1 MTMATKSIECLP
13 NELWLL
19 FMSFLSPIDLY
30 RALVGLNHRLDC
42 LLFAMTPR
50 PILDTS
56 QCGDSSIRLSDMRQL
71 LEGKDNWSKYLLS
84 SIETIR
90 LSGTLASD
98 ALSDHFQSPIQL
110 SSINTSFSI
119 LFPSLRRLYVTEEA
133 IHRIDILKLF
143 LPLPKALRYVNFTFE
158 TSSTC
163 SSYYETLYKFIVRGL
178 SFYSMV
184 FDVKNG
190 KFLK

>member
-1 MTMATKSIECLP
+1 
-13 NELWLL
+13 
-19 FMSFLSPIDLY
+19 
-30 RALVGLNHRLDC
+30 
-42 LLFAMTPR
+42 MTPR

-119 LFPSLRRLYVTEEA
+119 LFPSLRRLYVTKEA
-133 IHRIDILKLF
+133 IHRIDILNLF
-143 LPLPKALRYVNFTFE
+143 LPLPKALRYVNFTFK
-158 TSSTC
+158 TPSTC
-163 SSYYETLYKFIVRGL
+163 SSYYETLYKFIVGGL

>member
-30 RALVGLNHRLDC
+30 RPLVGLNHRIDC

-56 QCGDSSIRLSDMRQL
+56 QCGDSSIHLSDMRQL
-71 LEGKDNWSKYLLS
+71 LEGKDNWSKCLVS

-98 ALSDHFQSPIQL
+98 VLSDHYQSPIHL

-119 LFPSLRRLYVTEEA
+119 LFPSLRRLYLTEEA
-133 IHRIDILKLF
+133 INRIEIL
-143 LPLPKALRYVNFTFE
+143 
-158 TSSTC
+158 
-163 SSYYETLYKFIVRGL
+163 
-178 SFYSMV
+178 
-184 FDVKNG
+184 
-190 KFLK
+190 